1 MYRLAPLLIVLLF
14 AAICLAPACQNDPP
28 ATEKPQPEAS
38 FFVQIDTIVDQN
50 GQLSVTFDRIEFL
63 TGDAA
68 VVAAKKAGEAM
79 PEVDAKGDTTWWTAN
94 DYYIVNPDSSWQTL
108 DIAPDASVQLID
120 MQNGGG
126 SGSMKAKTSDL
137 PGNEQL
143 RYFPFELT
151 TKNGKVVA
159 LRAQFVP

>member
-1 MYRLAPLLIVLLF
+1 MHPRIPLFTFLLF
-14 AAICLAPACQNDPP
+14 ALFSLAPACQNDPA
-28 ATEKPQPEAS
+28 ATEQPQPETS
-38 FFVQIDTIVDQN
+38 FYVQIDTIVDRN
-50 GQLSVTFDRIEFL
+50 GRLSVTFDRIEFL

-68 VVAAKKAGEAM
+68 VVAARKAGEAM

-108 DIAPDASVQLID
+108 EIAPDASVQLID